1 MSNSDFEERLNRIR
15 SGAGQNPNQP
25 FAATKTKRRLP
36 KGLFFG
42 PIMVNAGA
50 YLVAVINL
58 NYESIKDQYGL
69 AAALGLGFGSIAII
83 IFGVVLTIR
92 AIGGVRKAH
101 SERSSYAPA
110 VYSPQASA
118 TAASPIQMQPTRSR
132 FRWRYRFGLVILG
145 GLGCAVGIQM
155 ARIAMDDYVV
165 IRDEYGGGAAAG
177 LGLGGI
183 AIVSLGVA
191 LFIRAIFPG
200 NTAPAEQGAP
210 VYTVAMTRPPVQ
222 TSGGARAIF
231 SLLGLAMGGIACFF
245 LYFGNVVAHLRA
257 IGEVD
262 ARTANA
268 VQMGSAVIAFALVA
282 LALLIGFLGI
292 FFRGLPLRRVPVFFL
307 LGSMLLYVSFQTL
320 RIHPLNWPS
329 FMAEVTRQLNS
340 RSVE

>member
-1 MSNSDFEERLNRIR
+1 MSNSDFEDRLSRIKANGGQQSSTVSSA
-15 SGAGQNPNQP
+15 SGEKSGHV
-25 FAATKTKRRLP
+25 TRL
-36 KGLFFG
+36 
-42 PIMVNAGA
+42 IVAVVMVNAGA
-50 YLVAVINL
+50 LLIKVVNA
-58 NYESIKDQYGL
+58 NYDFIRDQYGVPI
-69 AAALGLGFGSIAII
+69 AAGLGFGSIAII

-262 ARTANA
+262 ARMANA

-340 RSVE
+340 RSAE